1 MFQAQARTGSNGT
14 NTPVGPGPT
23 LNSTA
28 WQNCRR
34 LIYVPKS
41 AQKGFAIGF
50 WPIPESFWP
59 DVSASS
65 LVKIFA
71 HLKLI
76 LFVSCLI

>member
-1 MFQAQARTGSNGT
+1 MNTILFEFCLQSRNGGTGT
-14 NTPVGPGPT
+14 HTPVGQGPT

-28 WQNCRR
+28 WHNCRR

-59 DVSASS
+59 DLSASS
-65 LVKIFA
+65 LV
-71 HLKLI
+71 
-76 LFVSCLI
+76 S